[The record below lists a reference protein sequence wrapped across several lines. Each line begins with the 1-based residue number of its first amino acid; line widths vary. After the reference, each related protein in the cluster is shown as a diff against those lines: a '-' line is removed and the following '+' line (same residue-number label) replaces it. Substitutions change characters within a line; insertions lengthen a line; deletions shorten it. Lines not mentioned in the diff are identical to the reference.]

1 MSNKYEVTLYSEN
14 VEKLRYEYLEG
25 QYFDKF
31 SEAREYIK
39 NRYKNRTNGDKSIY
53 YIVSVKR
60 YVKAKS
66 TMVET
71 IYKYGADNVF
81 HKWC

>member
-1 MSNKYEVTLYSEN
+1 MTKKYEVTLYFEN
-14 VEKLRYEYLEG
+14 MEKFRYDYIEG
-25 QYFDKF
+25 QYFDKL
-31 SEAREYIK
+31 SEAKEYIK